1 MDATRDIVCSF
12 GQIIEMQPKRR
23 GRFTLGALLST
34 LLLMFSRDYTVT
46 KRQLGI
52 ACVVIGIVGTVGV
65 LAIDILQVGRQGGI
79 GPAQAF
85 ALFVMVVV
93 STIGL
98 TLIPLGDA
106 PA

>member
-1 MDATRDIVCSF
+1 MT
-12 GQIIEMQPKRR
+12 
-23 GRFTLGALLST
+23 TLIS
-34 LLLMFSRDYTVT
+34 MFSREYTVT

-52 ACVVIGIVGTVGV
+52 ALALIGAVGIVAI
-65 LAIDILQVGRQGGI
+65 LAVDVLQVGRQGGI

-85 ALFVMVVV
+85 ALIIMLVTLFV
-93 STIGL
+93 GL

>member
-1 MDATRDIVCSF
+1 
-12 GQIIEMQPKRR
+12 
-23 GRFTLGALLST
+23 
-34 LLLMFSRDYTVT
+34 MFSRDYTVT

-52 ACVVIGIVGTVGV
+52 ALAASGIVGTLGV
-65 LAIDILQVGRQGGI
+65 LAIDVFQVGRQGGI

-85 ALFVMVVV
+85 ALFIMVVLLI
-93 STIGL
+93 IGL

>member
-1 MDATRDIVCSF
+1 
-12 GQIIEMQPKRR
+12 
-23 GRFTLGALLST
+23 
-34 LLLMFSRDYTVT
+34 MFSRDYTVT

-52 ACVVIGIVGTVGV
+52 ALALIGAVGIVAI
-65 LAIDILQVGRQGGI
+65 LAVDVLQVGKQVGI

-85 ALFVMVVV
+85 ALFIMLVTLIV
-93 STIGL
+93 GL

>member
-1 MDATRDIVCSF
+1 
-12 GQIIEMQPKRR
+12 
-23 GRFTLGALLST
+23 
-34 LLLMFSRDYTVT
+34 MFSRDYTVT

-52 ACVVIGIVGTVGV
+52 ALAATGIVGTLSV
-65 LAIDILQVGRQGGI
+65 LAIDVFQMGRQGGI

-85 ALFVMVVV
+85 ALFVMVVLLI
-93 STIGL
+93 IGL

>member
-1 MDATRDIVCSF
+1 M
-12 GQIIEMQPKRR
+12 
-23 GRFTLGALLST
+23 GRFTVSALLST

-52 ACVVIGIVGTVGV
+52 ALVAIGLVGILGV
-65 LAIDILQVGRQGGI
+65 LAIDIIQVGRQGGI

-85 ALFVMVVV
+85 ALFVMVVLLLV
-93 STIGL
+93 GL

>member
-1 MDATRDIVCSF
+1 
-12 GQIIEMQPKRR
+12 
-23 GRFTLGALLST
+23 
-34 LLLMFSRDYTVT
+34 MFSRDYTVT

-52 ACVVIGIVGTVGV
+52 AFVAIGIVGILGV

-85 ALFVMVVV
+85 ALFVMVALLIV
-93 STIGL
+93 GL

>member
-1 MDATRDIVCSF
+1 MT
-12 GQIIEMQPKRR
+12 
-23 GRFTLGALLST
+23 TLIS
-34 LLLMFSRDYTVT
+34 MFSREYTVT

-52 ACVVIGIVGTVGV
+52 ALALIGAVGMVVI
-65 LAIDILQVGRQGGI
+65 LAVDVLQVGRQGGI

-85 ALFVMVVV
+85 ALFIMLVTLIV
-93 STIGL
+93 GL

>member
-1 MDATRDIVCSF
+1 
-12 GQIIEMQPKRR
+12 
-23 GRFTLGALLST
+23 
-34 LLLMFSRDYTVT
+34 MFSRDYTVT

-52 ACVVIGIVGTVGV
+52 ALAATGIIGTLGV
-65 LAIDILQVGRQGGI
+65 LAIDVFQVGRQGGI

-85 ALFVMVVV
+85 ALFIMVVLLI
-93 STIGL
+93 IGL

>member
-1 MDATRDIVCSF
+1 
-12 GQIIEMQPKRR
+12 
-23 GRFTLGALLST
+23 LST
-34 LLLMFSRDYTVT
+34 LLLTFSRDYTVT

-52 ACVVIGIVGTVGV
+52 ALVAIGLVGILGF
-65 LAIDILQVGRQGGI
+65 LAIDIIPVGRQGGI

-85 ALFVMVVV
+85 ALFVMVVLLLV
-93 STIGL
+93 GL